1 MILFIIC
8 DMCLKHFTRT
18 THTHTH
24 TCRVYN
30 KHKKWLILKDST
42 NGWLKLDRVDG
53 TETLLMVAKDP

>member
-1 MILFIIC
+1 
-8 DMCLKHFTRT
+8 MCLKHFTRT

-53 TETLLMVAKDP
+53 IETLLMVAKDP

>member
-1 MILFIIC
+1 MTCALNISLE
-8 DMCLKHFTRT
+8 LH
-18 THTHTH
+18 THTHTY